1 MRESLADRT
10 AGQLLAFIADRHLR
24 DGDRLPPEH
33 ELTAALSVSRTVLRE
48 AVAGLRAQG
57 RLTSRRGSGV
67 FVATPKLG
75 IRLAPDD
82 TGSIPDLLRTMEL
95 RAAVEIEAAGL
106 AARRRNAAQLDAIRT
121 AFAATLR
128 RGRETAPADF
138 AFHRAIADAT
148 GNDRFGWFL
157 DELGPALIPRGRL
170 RASSVTQDYYALLE
184 AEHRAILT
192 AIETGD
198 VSLAHDAMRQHLGG
212 STQRYTELA
221 AIKEPN
227 R

>member
-1 MRESLADRT
+1 MHNSLADRT
-10 AGQLLAFIADRHLR
+10 AGRLLAFIADRHLR

-33 ELTAALSVSRTVLRE
+33 ELTVALSVSRTVLRE

-67 FVATPKLG
+67 FVATPKFG

-82 TGSIPDLLRTMEL
+82 TSSIPDLLRAMEL

-106 AARRRNAAQLDAIRT
+106 AARRRSAVRLDAIRA
-121 AFAATLR
+121 AFAAMLTHE
-128 RGRETAPADF
+128 GETAAADF

-157 DELGPALIPRGRL
+157 DALGADLVPRGRL
-170 RASSVTQDYYALLE
+170 RASTVTRDYHALLE
-184 AEHRAILT
+184 GEHSAILA
-192 AIETGD
+192 AIEAGD
-198 VSLAHDAMRQHLGG
+198 VSLARDAMRQHLGG
-212 STQRYTELA
+212 SARRYAELSSLQ
-221 AIKEPN
+221 EPN
-227 R
+227 T

>member
-198 VSLAHDAMRQHLGG
+198 VSLARDAMRQHLGG

>member
-1 MRESLADRT
+1 MHDSLADRT
-10 AGQLLAFIADRHLR
+10 AGRLLAFISDRHLR

-33 ELTAALSVSRTVLRE
+33 ELTTALSVSRTVLRE

-67 FVATPKLG
+67 FVATPKFG

-106 AARRRNAAQLDAIRT
+106 AARRRNGPQLDAIRT

-128 RGRETAPADF
+128 RERETASADF

-157 DELGPALIPRGRL
+157 DELGAALIPRGRL
-170 RASSVTQDYYALLE
+170 LASTVTQDYHVLLE

-192 AIETGD
+192 AIEAGD
-198 VSLAHDAMRQHLGG
+198 VTLARDAMRQHLGG
-212 STQRYTELA
+212 SAQRYTELA
-221 AIKEPN
+221 AIQEPN
-227 R
+227 T

>member
-1 MRESLADRT
+1 MRDSLADRT

-157 DELGPALIPRGRL
+157 DELGPALIPRGQL

-198 VSLAHDAMRQHLGG
+198 VSLARDAMRQHLGG

>member
-1 MRESLADRT
+1 MRDSLADRT

-198 VSLAHDAMRQHLGG
+198 VSLARDAMRQHLGG